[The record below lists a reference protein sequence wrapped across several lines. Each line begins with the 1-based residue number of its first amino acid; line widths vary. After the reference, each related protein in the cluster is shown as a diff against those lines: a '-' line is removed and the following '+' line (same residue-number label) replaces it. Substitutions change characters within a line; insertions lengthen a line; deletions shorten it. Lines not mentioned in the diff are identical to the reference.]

1 MSYEE
6 FIDALSELY
15 MDVEEVAEALG
26 LEVDEVKAWEESDDD
41 IPEEAVE
48 FIKSEKEKDQPIK
61 LKPKNKINFEQ
72 LKEKGKEI
80 FLWSFSVFLLIW
92 CIYHLL
98 F

>member
-48 FIKSEKEKDQPIK
+48 FIKSEKEKRSADQI
-61 LKPKNKINFEQ
+61 ET
-72 LKEKGKEI
+72 EE
-80 FLWSFSVFLLIW
+80 
-92 CIYHLL
+92 
-98 F
+98 

>member
-6 FIDALSELY
+6 FIDALSDLY

-48 FIKSEKEKDQPIK
+48 FIKSEKEKRSADQI
-61 LKPKNKINFEQ
+61 ET
-72 LKEKGKEI
+72 EE
-80 FLWSFSVFLLIW
+80 
-92 CIYHLL
+92 
-98 F
+98 

>member
-41 IPEEAVE
+41 IPEEAIE
-48 FIKSEKEKDQPIK
+48 FIKSEKEKRSADQI
-61 LKPKNKINFEQ
+61 ET
-72 LKEKGKEI
+72 EE
-80 FLWSFSVFLLIW
+80 
-92 CIYHLL
+92 
-98 F
+98 

>member
-26 LEVDEVKAWEESDDD
+26 LEIDEVKAWEESDDD

-48 FIKSEKEKDQPIK
+48 FIKSEKEKRSADQI
-61 LKPKNKINFEQ
+61 ET
-72 LKEKGKEI
+72 EE
-80 FLWSFSVFLLIW
+80 
-92 CIYHLL
+92 
-98 F
+98 

>member
-26 LEVDEVKAWEESDDD
+26 LEVDDVKAWEESDDD

-48 FIKSEKEKDQPIK
+48 FIKSEKEKRSADQI
-61 LKPKNKINFEQ
+61 ET
-72 LKEKGKEI
+72 EE
-80 FLWSFSVFLLIW
+80 
-92 CIYHLL
+92 
-98 F
+98 